1 MARKAVPACV
11 GDGMVVRRIV
21 MAARDVVFFKGIV
34 EASEGLAAVFA
45 ERGGDLTVAAPASRA
60 RELDG
65 LLDDLGAE
73 IRFVRVDVDA
83 APAATAATLTAR

>member
-1 MARKAVPACV
+1 
-11 GDGMVVRRIV
+11 MVVRRIV

-73 IRFVRVDVDA
+73 IRFVRIDADA
-83 APAATAATLTAR
+83 APAATAATLAAR